1 MKCEVSSDRVSYYF
15 SRCSIASMT
24 TSVASRHWDSCKF
37 CQPCNTFV
45 TSTQLLTLALGI
57 HLSALTGLLASLEEC
72 RGSICS
78 SEEEYG
84 FLNSLLRSKELHA
97 LFRVHNKILEK
108 DRNEKYRPVLAS
120 SMQIVLE
127 ILDSIIPY
135 LDANEDFKELFFH
148 LQKPHLQVTSEWI
161 MILPSWK

>member
-1 MKCEVSSDRVSYYF
+1 
-15 SRCSIASMT
+15 MT
-24 TSVASRHWDSCKF
+24 TTVASRHWDSCKF
-37 CQPCNTFV
+37 SNLVLQSFV
-45 TSTQLLTLALGI
+45 YYFHILIFRS
-57 HLSALTGLLASLEEC
+57 HVSALTGLLASLEEC

-120 SMQIVLE
+120 SMQIVVE
-127 ILDSIIPY
+127 ILDNIIPY
-135 LDANEDFKELFFH
+135 LDENEDYKELFFH
-148 LQKPHLQVTSEWI
+148 LQKPHLQVENEQIEYCRYESRLRLEFEF
-161 MILPSWK
+161 